1 MAKFKVNYSGV
12 ADANRILKK
21 ALRELE
27 ALDSQT
33 ESLKGR
39 IDPNIQKRYNIRRR
53 LNATCIQASDTVS
66 TTKKLLKLTSTG
78 AVTGK
83 QMHCL
88 QKKSPKTLHSRLLQ
102 RGALHPAI
110 QFQYPWS
117 TSLPVATMF
126 TTVSHV
132 TKHLQQKIR
141 YSVIYPPQYRLSGI
155 GGDYHEIHL

>member
-39 IDPNIQKRYNIRRR
+39 IDPNIQKRYNIRSR

-66 TTKKLLKLTSTG
+66 TTKKLLKLTSSG
-78 AVTGK
+78 ADSYRKTDA
-83 QMHCL
+83 L
-88 QKKSPKTLHSRLLQ
+88 LAKKIPKDIT
-102 RGALHPAI
+102 
-110 QFQYPWS
+110 
-117 TSLPVATMF
+117 
-126 TTVSHV
+126 
-132 TKHLQQKIR
+132 
-141 YSVIYPPQYRLSGI
+141 
-155 GGDYHEIHL
+155 